1 MKTFADVPKCEYR
14 LPVGRNWRLVVW
26 GGDVRLA
33 IRVIGVVLIGLILI
47 GVGLEVI
54 LALKNGQAFYGRN
67 YKMLD
72 LPTYSTAFCLVVVA
86 LIGVLHPVRWLIR
99 YWRGLYR

>member
-1 MKTFADVPKCEYR
+1 MKTFADVPKCGYR
-14 LPVGRNWRLVVW
+14 LPMGRASRFVES

-47 GVGLEVI
+47 GLGLSVL
-54 LALKNGQAFYGRN
+54 LALMRGQAFYGRN

-72 LPTYSTAFCLVVVA
+72 LPTYSVALCLVVIA
-86 LIGVLHPVRWLIR
+86 LIGVAHAIRWLVR
-99 YWRGLYR
+99 YRRGRRK